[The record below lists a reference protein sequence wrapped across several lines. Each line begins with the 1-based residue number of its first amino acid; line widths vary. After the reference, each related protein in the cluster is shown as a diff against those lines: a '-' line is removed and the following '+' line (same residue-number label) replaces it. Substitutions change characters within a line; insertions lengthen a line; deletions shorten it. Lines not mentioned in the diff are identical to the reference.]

1 MRKGMVKKLVAG
13 AGVSA
18 LMAFPAVTLMSG
30 TASADTCY
38 TGCSQPTSGLP
49 VTSGDGTTP
58 QTSAPTSSPSGLAFT
73 GADLSELVIISA
85 GALGA
90 GTVLVRVSRRRHQTA

>member
-58 QTSAPTSSPSGLAFT
+58 SAPTSSPSGLAFT